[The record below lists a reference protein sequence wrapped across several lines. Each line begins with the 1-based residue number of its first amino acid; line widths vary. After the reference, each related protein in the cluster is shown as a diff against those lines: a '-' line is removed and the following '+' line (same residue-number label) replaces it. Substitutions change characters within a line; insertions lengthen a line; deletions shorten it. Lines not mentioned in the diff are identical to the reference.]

1 MVAKVR
7 CKRPRKDAHGNPC
20 DCGRYLGEVE
30 GKFSLLCPLCHWIT
44 VGDSNLPR
52 DTWVSVPKF
61 KN

>member
-1 MVAKVR
+1 
-7 CKRPRKDAHGNPC
+7 
-20 DCGRYLGEVE
+20 VE

-44 VGDSNLPR
+44 IGDSNFPK

>member
-1 MVAKVR
+1 MKAKVR
-7 CKRPRKDAHGNPC
+7 CKHPRKDANGNPC
-20 DCGRYLGEVE
+20 DCGRYLGEVG

-44 VGDSNLPR
+44 IGDSNLPK